1 MFYKLAIAS
10 LLSVCSLL
18 SHAQEWPSKPIRVY
32 ANIAAGSA
40 VDAGARVAARFLSEA
55 LGVPVV
61 VDNKV
66 GAAGNAGVDFVV
78 KAPPDGYTFL
88 YTAGS
93 TIVMNPHLY
102 KYDRA
107 KELIPVAAM
116 TFSVLPLLVRP
127 GLPIQSVPD
136 LIAYGRANPGKLN
149 FGSSG
154 VGSPLHIAAELFLR
168 GAGIKAVHVPFPGS
182 AQTVNAMLSG
192 LVDFSFDAGI
202 AAPHVAAGKLKYL
215 AVTDR
220 RSDAYPGLPTIMET
234 AGFPVDVSLPG
245 GLYAPPGTPTEIVTR
260 INKELGKVIH
270 TEKFKTALAS
280 FNSLPTPDYLPPE
293 ELAKNLRASTERF
306 GKVIREAGIK
316 AE

>member
-10 LLSVCSLL
+10 LLSASSLL
-18 SHAQEWPSKPIRVY
+18 SHAQAWPSKPIRIY

-40 VDAGARVAARFLSEA
+40 VDAGARTMAPFLSEA

-61 VDNKV
+61 VDNKI
-66 GAAGNAGVDFVV
+66 GAAGNTGVDFVV

-88 YTAGS
+88 YTSGS
-93 TIVMNPHLY
+93 TIAMNPHLY

-149 FGSSG
+149 YGSSG

-168 GAGIKAVHVPFPGS
+168 GAGFTAVHVPFPGS

-192 LVDFSFDAGI
+192 NVDFSFDAGI
-202 AAPHVAAGKLKYL
+202 AAPHVKAGKLKYL

-234 AGFPVDVSLPG
+234 AGFPVEVSVPG
-245 GLYAPPGTPTEIVTR
+245 GLYAPPGTPMEIVTR

-270 TEKFKTALAS
+270 TEKFKAALAT
-280 FNSLPTPDYLPPE
+280 FNSLPTPEYLAPE
-293 ELAKNLRASTERF
+293 DLAKNIRAATERF

-316 AE
+316 PD